1 MAGAHDGHP
10 PSLKSS
16 PCTRHHGRMT
26 TTDGQTPT
34 KVAERLGDDE
44 IHVWR
49 LAYDHHQGRAP
60 LLAMLAAYL
69 GLPVEQVQLEESAHG
84 RPVLA
89 HVHDDAFGFNWT
101 HSSDQ
106 ALIAIGKGI
115 TPGVDLE
122 RLRAHPRAVP
132 IARRYFSPDETAA
145 LEALPD
151 ELRDRGFLELWTAK
165 EAVLKALGRGIAFGL
180 HRLSIG
186 GSSDAPVLGR
196 LEGHEAG
203 QWQLHRLPLD
213 RDHIGSLAWH
223 GEPRQVRL
231 WTLVD
236 AG

>member
-1 MAGAHDGHP
+1 M
-10 PSLKSS
+10 KVS
-16 PCTRHHGRMT
+16 PRSRHHGRMI

-49 LAYDHHQGRAP
+49 LAYDHRQGRAP

-69 GLPVEQVQLEESAHG
+69 GLPVAQVQLEDSAHG

-89 HVHDDAFGFNWT
+89 GAHQDAFGFNWS

-106 ALIAIGKGI
+106 ALIAIARGLAPGI
-115 TPGVDLE
+115 DLE
-122 RLRAHPRAVP
+122 RLRAHPRALP
-132 IARRYFSPDETAA
+132 IARRYFSPEETAA
-145 LEALPD
+145 LEALP
-151 ELRDRGFLELWTAK
+151 ESQRDRGFLELWTAK

-196 LEGHEAG
+196 LDGHEAG
-203 QWQLHRLPLD
+203 QWQLHRLLLD
-213 RDHIGSLAWH
+213 HDHIGSLAWH
-223 GEPRQVRL
+223 GEPRRVRL